1 MPVGLISALLVLKAL
16 LNWNLERLRSM
27 TKLHYFKGRGR
38 AETTRWMLA
47 VNQIDFQ
54 NIAIETPEALAA
66 LRATG
71 KLPFD
76 QMPLLELD
84 GLNLSQ
90 SSAMIRHLARLG
102 DLYGDDDSEA
112 LWCDMITGAVADFA
126 ETAIQAAFQSSTEI
140 AIASMEARFAKFGP
154 CFEARLA
161 LNGGKFSV
169 GTRLS
174 FADVVLAE
182 ALTSYLEWLP
192 ELLSKTPLLKNLHS
206 RAVEQDGIAAYLGS
220 EQRYPKAGDDYVIAA
235 AKVLQRPLPQHM
247 PDADRFVVKAY
258 QTE

>member
-1 MPVGLISALLVLKAL
+1 
-16 LNWNLERLRSM
+16 M

-47 VNQIDFQ
+47 VNRIDFE
-54 NIAIETPEALAA
+54 NIAIETPLALAA

-90 SSAMIRHLARLG
+90 SSAMIRYLARQG
-102 DLYGDDDSEA
+102 DFYGRDDTEA
-112 LWCDMITGAVADFA
+112 LWCDMIAGAVADFA
-126 ETAIQAAFQSSTEI
+126 ETAIQAAFQTSTEI
-140 AIASMEARFAKFGP
+140 ATTSMQTRFAKFGP

-161 LNGGKFSV
+161 SNGGEFCV
-169 GTRLS
+169 GNRLS
-174 FADVVLAE
+174 LADVVLAE

-192 ELLSKTPLLKNLHS
+192 DLLSETPRLKDLQS
-206 RAVEQDGIAAYLGS
+206 RVVDHLRS
-220 EQRYPKAGDDYVIAA
+220 EQRYPKADDDYVIAA
-235 AKVLQRPLPQHM
+235 ARVLQRALPSHM
-247 PDADRFVVKAY
+247 ADAERFVVKA
-258 QTE
+258 

>member
-1 MPVGLISALLVLKAL
+1 
-16 LNWNLERLRSM
+16 
-27 TKLHYFKGRGR
+27 
-38 AETTRWMLA
+38 MLA
-47 VNQIDFQ
+47 VNRIDFQ

-66 LRATG
+66 LRASG

-90 SSAMIRHLARLG
+90 SSAMVRYLARRG
-102 DLYGDDDSEA
+102 DLYGDDDTDA
-112 LWCDMITGAVADFA
+112 LWCDMIAGAVADFV

-140 AIASMEARFAKFGP
+140 AMANMRASFAKFGP

-161 LNGGKFSV
+161 SNGGDFCV

-174 FADVVLAE
+174 FADVVLTE

-192 ELLSKTPLLKNLHS
+192 GILSATPRLKGLQS
-206 RAVEQDGIAAYLGS
+206 RVVEHDGIASYLGS
-220 EQRYPKAGDDYVIAA
+220 EQRYPKAGDGYVIAA
-235 AKVLQRPLPQHM
+235 AQVLQRALPPHM
-247 PDADRFVVKAY
+247 PDAARFVVKA
-258 QTE
+258 